1 MRQVVRSGT
10 LAALVIGGFGV
21 AEVAGAAETENDRIA
36 AAVQASYAALAAFDV
51 SSVTAAWAHK
61 PYVMRIGPNS
71 KTIAVGWDAVQKGL
85 ESTTKRLSETYESV
99 AFSFTEQHI
108 RTAGEVAWLI
118 GTLEFRGRGTDGQ
131 SVTLRDFVTDILE
144 KDGERWLVVSHHAQ
158 RVPE

>member
-1 MRQVVRSGT
+1 MDPKLNVVLEAMRQVVRSGT

-71 KTIAVGWDAVQKGL
+71 KTIAVGVRSSADV
-85 ESTTKRLSETYESV
+85 RL
-99 AFSFTEQHI
+99 
-108 RTAGEVAWLI
+108 
-118 GTLEFRGRGTDGQ
+118 
-131 SVTLRDFVTDILE
+131 
-144 KDGERWLVVSHHAQ
+144 
-158 RVPE
+158 PEPPWYP